1 MSSYKVKTKIDFKAL
16 KYANLYLMKVKRKSY
31 LIFSV
36 LCAACVFG
44 AVYSAV
50 TGGMNNIIFI
60 VIFALFAVYAV
71 YSMLTFEKK
80 VDNSLLKYFAS
91 NAPITQYIGIDE
103 NNISICLKGQD
114 KLEKVTYDWA
124 YVNEVNEL
132 NEYYLLFLSGGMP
145 IIIKRDS
152 ECVME
157 GTMEEIEALIKEKAA
172 LKPYKVYTKE
182 LVKNFVDPVNY
193 IEAAEDDIEAIIE
206 KLNEEPV
213 QVTVEEK
220 TEAAEEEKE
229 QLLEEP
235 ASEEKAEE
243 SNEEEAEETNQ
254 VSTSELTD
262 QISFIS
268 EKLKET
274 EKDEE

>member
-1 MSSYKVKTKIDFKAL
+1 MKIR
-16 KYANLYLMKVKRKSY
+16 N
-31 LIFSV
+31 
-36 LCAACVFG
+36 
-44 AVYSAV
+44 
-50 TGGMNNIIFI
+50 T
-60 VIFALFAVYAV
+60 
-71 YSMLTFEKK
+71 
-80 VDNSLLKYFAS
+80 
-91 NAPITQYIGIDE
+91 ITQYIGIDE

-152 ECVME
+152 ECVIE

-235 ASEEKAEE
+235 ASEEKAEDVA
-243 SNEEEAEETNQ
+243 EEANQ

-274 EKDEE
+274 EKNDEE

>member
-1 MSSYKVKTKIDFKAL
+1 
-16 KYANLYLMKVKRKSY
+16 
-31 LIFSV
+31 
-36 LCAACVFG
+36 
-44 AVYSAV
+44 
-50 TGGMNNIIFI
+50 
-60 VIFALFAVYAV
+60 
-71 YSMLTFEKK
+71 
-80 VDNSLLKYFAS
+80 
-91 NAPITQYIGIDE
+91 
-103 NNISICLKGQD
+103 
-114 KLEKVTYDWA
+114 
-124 YVNEVNEL
+124 
-132 NEYYLLFLSGGMP
+132 MP

-243 SNEEEAEETNQ
+243 SNEEEAEEINQ

>member
-1 MSSYKVKTKIDFKAL
+1 
-16 KYANLYLMKVKRKSY
+16 
-31 LIFSV
+31 
-36 LCAACVFG
+36 
-44 AVYSAV
+44 
-50 TGGMNNIIFI
+50 
-60 VIFALFAVYAV
+60 
-71 YSMLTFEKK
+71 
-80 VDNSLLKYFAS
+80 
-91 NAPITQYIGIDE
+91 
-103 NNISICLKGQD
+103 
-114 KLEKVTYDWA
+114 
-124 YVNEVNEL
+124 
-132 NEYYLLFLSGGMP
+132 MP

-152 ECVME
+152 ECVIE

-243 SNEEEAEETNQ
+243 VAEEANQ
-254 VSTSELTD
+254 VSTNELTD

-274 EKDEE
+274 EKNDEE

>member
-44 AVYSAV
+44 AVYSAL
-50 TGGMNNIIFI
+50 TGGMDNIIFI

-152 ECVME
+152 ECVIE
-157 GTMEEIEALIKEKAA
+157 GTMEKIEALIKEKAA

-243 SNEEEAEETNQ
+243 VAEEANQ

-274 EKDEE
+274 EKNDEE

>member
-44 AVYSAV
+44 AVYSAL
-50 TGGMNNIIFI
+50 TGGMDNIIFI

-152 ECVME
+152 ECVIE

-235 ASEEKAEE
+235 ASEEKAEDVA
-243 SNEEEAEETNQ
+243 EEANQ

-274 EKDEE
+274 EKNDEE